1 MTAGPSE
8 PEPAAE
14 SGAGPVVRAAAA
26 IPPHALVLVSV
37 VSIQLG
43 AAVAVQLFDVMGP
56 IVTTF
61 LRIALAAVLL
71 VIARRRQIDDRARR
85 YVWMLVLFGIVIAVT
100 NLAFYA
106 SIARIPLGIAVAI
119 EFMGPLGLAVI
130 TSRRLLDFVWVGL
143 ATGGLLLLTPDL
155 GGDLDPL
162 GVVFALIAGVGW
174 ASFVLVSPRVAR
186 DVGDAGLALGMVA
199 ASLIVL
205 PVAVVDGGLVRLD
218 PLLLVAALAVAVF
231 STALPMSLE
240 FEALKRLSARAYG
253 ILVTMEPVAAV
264 VVGAVILSQA
274 LPPMALAAIACIT
287 IAAAGVTITDR
298 RAAEVAASPQV

>member
-1 MTAGPSE
+1 M
-8 PEPAAE
+8 
-14 SGAGPVVRAAAA
+14 
-26 IPPHALVLVSV
+26 
-37 VSIQLG
+37 
-43 AAVAVQLFDVMGP
+43 
-56 IVTTF
+56 
-61 LRIALAAVLL
+61 
-71 VIARRRQIDDRARR
+71 
-85 YVWMLVLFGIVIAVT
+85 
-100 NLAFYA
+100 
-106 SIARIPLGIAVAI
+106 
-119 EFMGPLGLAVI
+119 
-130 TSRRLLDFVWVGL
+130 
-143 ATGGLLLLTPDL
+143 
-155 GGDLDPL
+155 
-162 GVVFALIAGVGW
+162 GW

-199 ASLIVL
+199 ASLVVL

-218 PLLLVAALAVAVF
+218 PLLLIAALAVAVF